1 MSISDFIGKL
11 AEQFDDTDL
20 SELQPETVFQELEE
34 WSSLTSL
41 GIIALVRT
49 EYGKKVT
56 AQEIRECNTIYDLY
70 LLAENK
76 E

>member
-20 SELQPETVFQELEE
+20 SELQPETLFQELEE

-56 AQEIRECNTIYDLY
+56 AQEIRACNTIYDLY

>member
-1 MSISDFIGKL
+1 MNISEFIEKF
-11 AEQFDDTDL
+11 ADICDDTDL
-20 SELQPETVFQELEE
+20 SDLHPDTYFQELEE

-56 AQEIRECNTIYDLY
+56 AQEIRSCKTIQDLY
-70 LLAENK
+70 QLAER
-76 E
+76 